1 MDSFLSKQ
9 SSLYVQ
15 DGKLGTTERSCVH
28 VRTVTND
35 PLVSLLLQSITV
47 LYSLYILSVVPCIR
61 CKK

>member
-9 SSLYVQ
+9 SSVFVQ

-47 LYSLYILSVVPCIR
+47 FISYRLSLVPCVR
-61 CKK
+61 CEK